1 MLRWL
6 RQSLRQVSSLMARRP
21 VLVCGAILLSVLLLL
36 AVTFTCSR
44 AKNVVASARP
54 PVRFFSAE
62 APVVDL
68 YLGQLEQVERLR
80 GAAEVSVIFFYAPW
94 CAHSIAARHEVQ
106 EVARRLVKQVQFV
119 AVNCWWSQGKCRK
132 QKSFYQYPVIHLF
145 YKRFG
150 PIEYKGPFLASYV
163 ERFILRVITP
173 LTYLPSR
180 ATLQDFLSYHEPGVV
195 GYFQFNSSPQ
205 PPGYITYLSSALQAL
220 KRDFRGAVRF
230 GVVTSRQ
237 VAESISV
244 RDDQTVYLHRH
255 FNSSLIFPS
264 WERNFTSEGIC
275 SWVFEHRETVLQW
288 LAPTGAKSRL
298 LEQELTKGPALL
310 LFLPHNPL
318 GPGPDP
324 LLTQIA
330 DVAVRYHSC
339 SDSPHHHH
347 HHPSDHYYYSGP
359 SQPLSPPLCCLSVVL
374 PRPHPLPGSTSR
386 VCELCLNQSNPG
398 RSPLCTF
405 PSQTSGGA
413 AVLQSYLRQCCL
425 PVAAT
430 GRTVACSNI
439 LSSYSPS
446 SGRYSACCRTLGQL
460 GVSLPPQQVL
470 GLDNEGLGTPP
481 PSPSYSQD
489 SSQDDS
495 QDSSQDSS
503 PSSQDQEA
511 GGIKGLR
518 CRTNKTLRFYILDS
532 ALHWPL
538 AVRLGALGNN
548 EMGSGGLGE
557 LGRLLGN
564 GTGDGAQSFATI
576 VNLKDEVHYVLD
588 HRGTATVTESLELF
602 IRNFST
608 SHSPLQRRLV
618 GRREEEER
626 PQKRP
631 LISELTTTSFL
642 TTVMDPHRD
651 VVLFYY
657 SQWCGYKT
665 CCVLQDV
672 VLFYYSQ
679 WCGYKTCCVLQDVV
693 LFYYSQWCGYKT
705 CCVLQDVVLFYYS
718 QWCGYK
724 TCCVL
729 QDVVLFYYSQW
740 CGYCSVL
747 NHVII
752 QLARMFRGNST
763 VTIARV
769 NVARNDLPW
778 EFMVDHFPSVLLFPR
793 HRKHLSVKFPEDT
806 PITLPTLLRF
816 ILKHSDSA
824 HQPMKADGSDP
835 HPHVLLKAEFR
846 ALQGEVQTLHR
857 ARQRLS
863 NQLAQL
869 WRDNR
874 RLSFHA
880 VALETHNALL
890 QSQNGELQRERLS
903 LVEQHKEKSRQLGEA
918 VRRLQEL
925 ADASENLLTENT
937 LLRVLLGALRARETE
952 RGEEENEEEETG
964 EETGEEENEEEETG
978 EERSYMAS

>member
-657 SQWCGYKT
+657 SQWCGY
-665 CCVLQDV
+665 
-672 VLFYYSQ
+672 
-679 WCGYKTCCVLQDVV
+679 
-693 LFYYSQWCGYKT
+693 
-705 CCVLQDVVLFYYS
+705 
-718 QWCGYK
+718 
-724 TCCVL
+724 
-729 QDVVLFYYSQW
+729 
-740 CGYCSVL
+740 CSVL

-964 EETGEEENEEEETG
+964 EEETGEEEEETG

>member
-657 SQWCGYKT
+657 SQWCGY
-665 CCVLQDV
+665 
-672 VLFYYSQ
+672 
-679 WCGYKTCCVLQDVV
+679 
-693 LFYYSQWCGYKT
+693 
-705 CCVLQDVVLFYYS
+705 
-718 QWCGYK
+718 
-724 TCCVL
+724 
-729 QDVVLFYYSQW
+729 
-740 CGYCSVL
+740 CSVL

-952 RGEEENEEEETG
+952 RGEEENEEEE
-964 EETGEEENEEEETG
+964 ETG

>member
-132 QKSFYQYPVIHLF
+132 QKSLYQYPVIHLF

-150 PIEYKGPFLASYV
+150 PIEYKGPLLASYV

-339 SDSPHHHH
+339 SDSPHHH
-347 HHPSDHYYYSGP
+347 PSDHYYYSGP

-413 AVLQSYLRQCCL
+413 AVLQSYIRRCCL

-430 GRTVACSNI
+430 AVACRNI

-460 GVSLPPQQVL
+460 GVSLPPQQGL
-470 GLDNEGLGTPP
+470 GLDNEGLGTLP
-481 PSPSYSQD
+481 PSPSSSQDSSPSSQD
-489 SSQDDS
+489 SSQDS
-495 QDSSQDSS
+495 SPSSQDSS

-548 EMGSGGLGE
+548 EMGGGGLGE

-602 IRNFST
+602 IRNFSA

-618 GRREEEER
+618 GRREEEEER

-642 TTVMDPHRD
+642 TAVMDPHR
-651 VVLFYY
+651 
-657 SQWCGYKT
+657 
-665 CCVLQDV
+665 
-672 VLFYYSQ
+672 
-679 WCGYKTCCVLQDVV
+679 
-693 LFYYSQWCGYKT
+693 
-705 CCVLQDVVLFYYS
+705 
-718 QWCGYK
+718 
-724 TCCVL
+724 
-729 QDVVLFYYSQW
+729 DVVLFYYSQW

-793 HRKHLSVKFPEDT
+793 HRKHMSVKFPEDT

-846 ALQGEVQTLHR
+846 ALQGEVQTLHL

-874 RLSFHA
+874 RLSFNA

-903 LVEQHKEKSRQLGEA
+903 LVEQHKEKSRQFGEA

-952 RGEEENEEEETG
+952 TGEEEEGEEETG
-964 EETGEEENEEEETG
+964 EEETGEEEEETG